1 MEASMRREFIC
12 GTVLATLVAAGVVA
26 AQTPDQDRSPT
37 SPAGARTVTVT
48 GCLQSATAGGEQPNA
63 GDASSRQ
70 FMLTNATMSGTGA
83 TGTAGAT
90 TSGTTGGAVATR
102 AGATSFRLTGGGD
115 SLQQYVNS
123 RVEVTGTIQRGSAS
137 GKEGSQG
144 RPGSSAGAAAGSSA
158 GAGSTAS
165 SGQAGDQA
173 VQTLRI
179 ASVKQV
185 SESCSGEGR

>member
-1 MEASMRREFIC
+1 MRREFIF
-12 GTVLATLVAAGVVA
+12 GTVLATLLAAGVA
-26 AQTPDQDRSPT
+26 AQTPDQDRSPA
-37 SPAGARTVTVT
+37 SPAGARTVSVT

-63 GDASSRQ
+63 GDATSRQ

-83 TGTAGAT
+83 TGTAGTGAT

-102 AGATSFRLTGGGD
+102 PAATSFRLTGGGD
-115 SLQQYVNS
+115 SLKQYVNS
-123 RVEVTGTIQRGSAS
+123 RVEVTGTIQRGSGS

-144 RPGSSAGAAAGSSA
+144 RSGSSAGAATGSSA

>member
-1 MEASMRREFIC
+1 MRREFIC
-12 GTVLATLVAAGVVA
+12 GTVLATLVAAGVA
-26 AQTPDQDRSPT
+26 AQTPEQDRSPG
-37 SPAGARTVTVT
+37 SPTGARTVTVT

-70 FMLTNATMSGTGA
+70 FTLTNATMGGTGA
-83 TGTAGAT
+83 TGTGGTAAT
-90 TSGTTGGAVATR
+90 TSGTTGGAAATR
-102 AGATSFRLTGGGD
+102 AGATSFRLTGGGNG
-115 SLQQYVNS
+115 LQQYVNS
-123 RVEVTGTIQRGSAS
+123 RVEVTGTIQRGSGGEA
-137 GKEGSQG
+137 KAGSQG
-144 RPGSSAGAAAGSSA
+144 RPGSSAGTATGSSA